1 MTEKAE
7 LRKFVVTIAIALS
20 LLGAIGAW
28 RGRGYAL
35 WLFVFTAVFLS
46 VGLAAPKTL
55 GPVYVG
61 WMAMAKM
68 MGYVMTRLIL
78 TVLFYL
84 VVTPIGI
91 MARLSGKKF
100 LDLKFDKDADS
111 YWIERKSEPEKGDYE
126 KQF

>member
-1 MTEKAE
+1 MTEKTE
-7 LRKFVVTIAIALS
+7 LQKFVVTIAIALS
-20 LLGAIGAW
+20 LFGALAAW
-28 RGRGYAL
+28 QGRGYAL
-35 WLFVFTAVFLS
+35 WLFVFVAIFLS
-46 VGLAAPKTL
+46 VGLLAPKTL

-68 MGYVMTRLIL
+68 MGYVMTRVIL

-84 VVTPIGI
+84 VVTPVSIT
-91 MARLSGKKF
+91 AKLFGKSF
-100 LDLKFDKDADS
+100 LDLKFDKNADS

>member
-1 MTEKAE
+1 MTEKTE

-20 LLGAIGAW
+20 LLGAIAAW

-35 WLFVFTAVFLS
+35 WLFIFTAVFLS
-46 VGLAAPKTL
+46 VGLLAPKTL

-68 MGYVMTRLIL
+68 MGYVMTRVIL

-84 VVTPIGI
+84 VVTPVSIT
-91 MARLSGKKF
+91 AKLFGKSF
-100 LDLKFDKDADS
+100 LDLKFDKNADS

>member
-7 LRKFVVTIAIALS
+7 LQKFVVTIAIALS
-20 LLGAIGAW
+20 LLGALAAW
-28 RGRGYAL
+28 RGQGYAL

-46 VGLAAPKTL
+46 VGLVALKTL
-55 GPVYVG
+55 DPVYVG

-68 MGYVMTRLIL
+68 MGYVMTRVIL

-84 VVTPIGI
+84 VVTPVSIA
-91 MARLSGKKF
+91 ARLSGKRF
-100 LDLKFDKDADS
+100 LDLEFDKDADS
-111 YWIERKSEPEKGDYE
+111 YWIERKNEPQKSDYE